1 MYGGYQVELSEEEK
15 DRGSYI
21 TRRFKLSMVDKVS
34 DANMVKGHIYRKH
47 CLQPQDSRM
56 VSQFHF
62 TKWSKTT
69 PPEETRPMIDLIDE
83 LQRVQRKSGNMPITV
98 HCE

>member
-1 MYGGYQVELSEEEK
+1 MNFDTNLHESSFLYCIVPC
-15 DRGSYI
+15 
-21 TRRFKLSMVDKVS
+21 
-34 DANMVKGHIYRKH
+34 NMCCNLECVIHV
-47 CLQPQDSRM
+47 LQAQESRM

-62 TKWSKTT
+62 TRWTKAT
-69 PPEETRPMIDLIDE
+69 PPSEYRSMIDLIDE

>member
-1 MYGGYQVELSEEEK
+1 
-15 DRGSYI
+15 
-21 TRRFKLSMVDKVS
+21 
-34 DANMVKGHIYRKH
+34 
-47 CLQPQDSRM
+47 M

-62 TKWSKTT
+62 TKWTKTT
-69 PPEETRPMIDLIDE
+69 PPTDCRPMIDLIDE

>member
-1 MYGGYQVELSEEEK
+1 
-15 DRGSYI
+15 
-21 TRRFKLSMVDKVS
+21 
-34 DANMVKGHIYRKH
+34 
-47 CLQPQDSRM
+47 M

-62 TKWSKTT
+62 TKWTKTT
-69 PPEETRPMIDLIDE
+69 PPPEPRPMIDLIDE